1 MLRRAVAAALFDS
14 DRLADADL
22 EPLLTRERHRQAL
35 ARAGS
40 ELEQARAMMGPAG
53 EPVLVAHHVRQAA
66 VSLDELIG
74 VVDVEEV
81 LDRVFS
87 RFCVGK

>member
-1 MLRRAVAAALFDS
+1 MSPD
-14 DRLADADL
+14 
-22 EPLLTRERHRQAL
+22 
-35 ARAGS
+35 
-40 ELEQARAMMGPAG
+40 G

-66 VSLDELIG
+66 LALDELIG
-74 VVDVEEV
+74 AVDVEEV